1 MSGLSHEYQYLS
13 ETATAIIGTW
23 PISTQFSVS
32 RIIVEQSGYFTWTC
46 SPESRY
52 FVQPVRSRVQESG
65 TGGSWPDVAHLTL
78 CNTGRISLLAN
89 SFECLMISWFK
100 SFGRLIL
107 RGSFSSEGSTLIL
120 SRFNSSRAC
129 LTLSRDLQTA
139 SKNWIACKCD
149 PWLYDLLFPLPYPQ
163 ISNCAIS
170 GRLMVFEALILNDIF
185 FLTNKIGIFLFL
197 ISSLKYSSLLLHD
210 DSRWFIQ
217 WEKIS
222 ENSALKRPNCS
233 KLSHEWVRIKIEADF
248 DQTSPDSAC

>member
-1 MSGLSHEYQYLS
+1 MIILFLPMGIRFFSVRWRLSGNNSELKMSGLSHEYQYLS

-65 TGGSWPDVAHLTL
+65 RAGSWPDVAHLTL

-100 SFGRLIL
+100 SSGRLIL
-107 RGSFSSEGSTLIL
+107 RGSCSSEGSTLIL

-129 LTLSRDLQTA
+129 FTLSRDLQTA
-139 SKNWIACKCD
+139 KKNK
-149 PWLYDLLFPLPYPQ
+149 LPVNVIPAFMLCYF
-163 ISNCAIS
+163 
-170 GRLMVFEALILNDIF
+170 R
-185 FLTNKIGIFLFL
+185 FL
-197 ISSLKYSSLLLHD
+197 IPK
-210 DSRWFIQ
+210 
-217 WEKIS
+217 
-222 ENSALKRPNCS
+222 
-233 KLSHEWVRIKIEADF
+233 
-248 DQTSPDSAC
+248 